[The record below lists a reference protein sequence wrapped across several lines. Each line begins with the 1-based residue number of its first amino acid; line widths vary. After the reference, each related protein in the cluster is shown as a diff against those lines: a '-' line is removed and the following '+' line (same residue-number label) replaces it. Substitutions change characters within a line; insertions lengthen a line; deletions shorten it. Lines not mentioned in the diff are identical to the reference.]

1 MRNIGGYI
9 LAGGKSSR
17 LGSPKWR
24 TALGG
29 RRLVDIVAA
38 AMAPVVAPPITLV
51 GDLGDDPSGFRLIR
65 DTMVDGKYPAVAG
78 PLVGLLSAI
87 EDSRDPWIAV
97 LACDLPFV
105 RSELIAGLVS
115 LIDDNADAIVP
126 VQPDGRLQPLCA
138 VYRKKTCNQAILD
151 QLSTGRSSMLSLLDL
166 ITVRKLE
173 PVEYVGLEGSERFFF
188 NVNTPEDL
196 ATART
201 IFETPP
207 A

>member
-1 MRNIGGYI
+1 MQNIGGYI
-9 LAGGKSSR
+9 LTGGKSSR
-17 LGSPKWR
+17 LGTPKWK

-51 GDLGDDPSGFRLIR
+51 GDLDDDALGFRLIR
-65 DTMVDGKYPAVAG
+65 DTMVGEKYPTTAG

-87 EDSRDPWIAV
+87 EDSRNSWIAV

-105 RSELIAGLVS
+105 RSELIASLVS
-115 LIDDNADAIVP
+115 LIDDSADAIVP

-138 VYRKKTCNQAILD
+138 VYRKKTCTQAVLD
-151 QLSTGRSSMLSLLDL
+151 LLGAGYSSMLSLLDL
-166 ITVRKLE
+166 ITVRQLE

-196 ATART
+196 ATARSY
-201 IFETPP
+201 FETPP